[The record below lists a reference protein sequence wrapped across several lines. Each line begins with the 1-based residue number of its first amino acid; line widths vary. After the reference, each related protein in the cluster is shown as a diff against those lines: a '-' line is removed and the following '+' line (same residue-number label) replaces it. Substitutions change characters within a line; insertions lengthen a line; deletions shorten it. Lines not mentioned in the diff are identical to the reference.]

1 MEREVYVL
9 VEKKKGGG
17 SKVAFFACLVLAL
30 IGVAGFFAVGYGVAF
45 LMAIIFGVLAWFIH
59 KSSVEYEYS
68 HFDGEVKFV
77 KIKNKSRRKKIAIY
91 NMEDV
96 TMIAPVMDRSVY
108 GQVNNPKMKVIDL
121 TSQKEDANVY
131 AMVAKGE
138 QGPEVIKF
146 EPDEQFLDAIA
157 KKNAMKV
164 KK

>member
-1 MEREVYVL
+1 MSELYEALAPFYASLNGDVPYAQMAKYVQ
-9 VEKKKGGG
+9 KCF
-17 SKVAFFACLVLAL
+17 SA
-30 IGVAGFFAVGYGVAF
+30 
-45 LMAIIFGVLAWFIH
+45 
-59 KSSVEYEYS
+59 

-91 NMEDV
+91 SMEDV

-108 GQVNNPKMKVIDL
+108 GQVNNPKMKVQDL

-157 KKNAMKV
+157 RKNPMKV